1 MTQDAAGAQFE
12 KKLLACVH
20 CGFCLSACP
29 TYTRLGDEGD
39 SPRGRIYLMRA
50 AHENRLAWDDPA
62 VETHLD
68 RCLGCRACE
77 PVCPAGVEYGWLL
90 ERARDQI
97 AKQPKSRP
105 GFAARALLVAYGN
118 TMLSRITSFF
128 SRVARASGIP
138 RFLAKSLPHRFGRIK
153 FANAML
159 AASQGKGLGAVT
171 GPGRGAERGSGTGPG
186 PVTAR
191 VAMLTGCV
199 QEGLFSR
206 VNRATERV
214 LRVNNCEVLPVKDQ
228 ACCGALHAH
237 SGDLEGA
244 RERARHNIAAFE
256 RSGSE
261 LIIVNAAGC
270 GAVMKEYGELLEH
283 DEQWHDRA
291 KAFSSKV
298 RDVSEF
304 LNARELKQGA
314 PLEQEITYDAPCHLI
329 HAQRIA
335 TAPIDVLRKVI
346 PDAKLVPLPRADEC
360 CGGAGIYGLLHQDL
374 GGKILRDKVDAVVS
388 TNADILTTPNPGC
401 MMQIGA
407 GLIIHGKNTA
417 VMHPIE
423 LLDASYRKAGLIE

>member
-1 MTQDAAGAQFE
+1 MTENTAATEFE

-29 TYTRLGDEGD
+29 TYTRLGDEAD

-50 AHENRLAWDDPA
+50 AHEQRLAWDDPA

-77 PVCPAGVEYGWLL
+77 PVCPAGVQYGWLL

-97 AKQPKSRP
+97 AKQPKSKP
-105 GFAARALLVAYGN
+105 GFASRALLVAFGN
-118 TMLSRITSFF
+118 NTLSRIVSLVSRIARG
-128 SRVARASGIP
+128 SRVPGLLAR
-138 RFLAKSLPHRFGRIK
+138 SLPHRFGRIK

-159 AASQGKGLGAVT
+159 AASAPASSSAPNRSSGDSPTRSGAT
-171 GPGRGAERGSGTGPG
+171 K
-186 PVTAR
+186 
-191 VAMLTGCV
+191 VATLNGCV

-214 LRVNNCEVLPVKDQ
+214 LRVNDCEIVPAKDQ
-228 ACCGALHAH
+228 GCCGALHAH
-237 SGDLEGA
+237 SGDLDGA
-244 RERARHNIAAFE
+244 RARARLNIAAFE
-256 RSGSE
+256 RSGAE
-261 LIIVNAAGC
+261 FIIVNAAGC

-283 DEQWHDRA
+283 DAEWSQRA
-291 KAFSSKV
+291 HEFSAKV

-304 LNARELKQGA
+304 LNALPLKQGA
-314 PLEQEITYDAPCHLI
+314 SLDQEITYDAPCHLI
-329 HAQRIA
+329 HAQRIT
-335 TAPIDVLRKVI
+335 TAPLDVLRKVI

-374 GGKILRDKVDAVVS
+374 GGKILRDKVDAVAS
-388 TNADILTTPNPGC
+388 TNADVLTTPNPGC

-407 GLIIHGKNTA
+407 GLIIHGHDTA
-417 VMHPIE
+417 VVHPVE
-423 LLDASYRKAGLIE
+423 LLDASYRKAGLTG

>member
-1 MTQDAAGAQFE
+1 MTENAAANEFE

-50 AHENRLAWDDPA
+50 AHEGRLRWDDQA
-62 VETHLD
+62 VETHID

-77 PVCPAGVEYGWLL
+77 PVCPAGVQYGWLL

-97 AKQPKSRP
+97 ARQPRSRP
-105 GFAARALLVAYGN
+105 GFSARALLIAYGN
-118 TMLSRITSFF
+118 TTLSRVVSLF
-128 SRVARASGIP
+128 SRVARGSGVP
-138 RFLAKSLPHRFGRIK
+138 RFLARMLPHKFGRLK

-159 AASQGKGLGAVT
+159 AASSPASDTRLPKSRSPAT
-171 GPGRGAERGSGTGPG
+171 PGGIKVG
-186 PVTAR
+186 V
-191 VAMLTGCV
+191 LLGCV

-214 LRVNNCEVLPVKDQ
+214 LSVNGCEVVRVKAQ

-237 SGDLEGA
+237 SGDLDGA
-244 RERARHNIAAFE
+244 RKRARHNIAAFE
-256 RSGSE
+256 KSGVE
-261 LIIVNAAGC
+261 YIIVNAAGC
-270 GAVMKEYGELLEH
+270 GAVMKEYGELLEL
-283 DEQWHDRA
+283 DADWHERGRA
-291 KAFSSKV
+291 FAAKV

-304 LNARELKQGA
+304 LNSLDLKPGA

-329 HAQRIA
+329 HAQRIT
-335 TAPIDVLRKVI
+335 TAPLDVMRKVI

-374 GGKILRDKVDAVVS
+374 GGKILRDKVDAVAA
-388 TNADILTTPNPGC
+388 TNAQVVTTPNPGC

-407 GLIIHGKNTA
+407 GLLIHGHDAT

-423 LLDASYRKAGLIE
+423 LLDESDRKAGLIE

>member
-1 MTQDAAGAQFE
+1 MTQNAAAAEFE

-50 AHENRLAWDDPA
+50 AHEQRLAWDDPA

-118 TMLSRITSFF
+118 TTLSRVSSFF
-128 SRVARASGIP
+128 SRLVRGSGLP
-138 RFLAKSLPHRFGRIK
+138 KFLAKSLPHSLGRLK

-159 AASQGKGLGAVT
+159 AASAPTKWSAPTRAIAQ
-171 GPGRGAERGSGTGPG
+171 PPNR
-186 PVTAR
+186 TATK
-191 VAMLTGCV
+191 VATLTGCV
-199 QEGLFSR
+199 QEGLFNR

-214 LRVNNCEVLPVKDQ
+214 LRVNECEVVPVKDQ

-237 SGDLEGA
+237 SGDLDGA

-256 RSGSE
+256 RSGADFI
-261 LIIVNAAGC
+261 LVNAAGC
-270 GAVMKEYGELLEH
+270 GAVMKEYDELLAH
-283 DEQWHDRA
+283 DAEWSARA
-291 KAFSSKV
+291 HAFSAKV
-298 RDVSEF
+298 RDISEF
-304 LNARELKQGA
+304 LNSKDLKQGA
-314 PLEQEITYDAPCHLI
+314 PLDQQITYDAPCHLI
-329 HAQRIA
+329 HAQLIP
-335 TAPIDVLRKVI
+335 TAPLDVLRKVI

-388 TNADILTTPNPGC
+388 TNADIVATPNPGC

-407 GLIIHGKNTA
+407 GLIIHGQDTA
-417 VMHPIE
+417 VVHPVE
-423 LLDASYRKAGLIE
+423 LLDASYRQAGLIE